1 MAEEII
7 NSSVSELAPRSL
19 SDSGIVLTPP
29 TFIFI
34 SMLAVTY
41 DILCGS
47 SGLDKHVVG
56 NKSNVQCKFY
66 HLPSLSRR
74 AKSCLSCG

>member
-7 NSSVSELAPRSL
+7 NFSVSELAPRSL

-56 NKSNVQCKFY
+56 NKSNVICY
-66 HLPSLSRR
+66 NHI
-74 AKSCLSCG
+74 AKMHKKPF

>member
-47 SGLDKHVVG
+47 SGLDKHVIG
-56 NKSNVQCKFY
+56 NKSNVYMFLFCTF
-66 HLPSLSRR
+66 
-74 AKSCLSCG
+74 AKYPRNAASS